1 MTFPNA
7 TLISDAIHGIPIM
20 YESEKKTCQSNHSF
34 SKQRRENAMPELLQ
48 PVERSQLIAA
58 KSSNRSKGSNRPK
71 LCKSRLKIQPL
82 TYQIGESYDFS
93 FKRPTITQLLSQQP
107 KGKKD
112 KR

>member
-20 YESEKKTCQSNHSF
+20 YESEKTCQSNHSF

-48 PVERSQLIAA
+48 PVERFQLIAA

-82 TYQIGESYDFS
+82 THQIGESYDFS